1 MNLKDIA
8 NIAPILAGLAAG
20 LVGYMIIPKDITSFK
35 EKLLAQKKKKTGIL
49 LLISPFLVTI
59 GEFISGMQIDILD
72 KYLKKITSILA
83 SANLHETIN
92 AEEFSALQIL
102 TPIPFIPVYLL
113 AVLRI
118 DMFQAFRA
126 PIMLVFGAVILSLIT
141 MFIPL
146 IILTDKKNKRLKS
159 ISREIPFI
167 LDMITSSVQAGMD
180 FSGAIRRILQ
190 KASKSSPF
198 KDELTLMLKEISLGK
213 TRSES
218 LMRLALRVNL
228 PELTTVINSLIQA
241 DQLGTSLGLVLTTLS
256 DDLRIKRFQKAE
268 KMALEAPVKMLF
280 PLIAFI
286 FPAVFIILIG
296 PLILQIVE
304 SLGK

>member
-8 NIAPILAGLAAG
+8 NIAPLLAGLAAG
-20 LVGYMIIPKDITSFK
+20 LVGYMIIPKDMTSFK

-59 GEFISGMQIDILD
+59 GEFISGMQTPILD
-72 KYLKKITSILA
+72 KYLKKISSILT
-83 SANLHETIN
+83 SANMHETIN
-92 AEEFSALQIL
+92 SEEFSALQIL
-102 TPIPFIPVYLL
+102 TPLPFIPVYLL

-126 PIMLVFGAVILSLIT
+126 PIMLVFGAVILSFIT

-159 ISREIPFI
+159 ISREIRFI
-167 LDMITSSVQAGMD
+167 LYIITSSVQAGMD

-190 KASKSSPF
+190 KASKGSPF

>member
-8 NIAPILAGLAAG
+8 NIAPLLAGLAAG
-20 LVGYMIIPKDITSFK
+20 LVGYMIIPKDMTSFK

-59 GEFISGMQIDILD
+59 GEFISGMQTPILD
-72 KYLKKITSILA
+72 KYLKKISSILT
-83 SANLHETIN
+83 SANMHETIN
-92 AEEFSALQIL
+92 SEEFSALQIL
-102 TPIPFIPVYLL
+102 TPLPFIPVYLL

-126 PIMLVFGAVILSLIT
+126 PIMLVFGAVILSFIT

-190 KASKSSPF
+190 KASKGSPF